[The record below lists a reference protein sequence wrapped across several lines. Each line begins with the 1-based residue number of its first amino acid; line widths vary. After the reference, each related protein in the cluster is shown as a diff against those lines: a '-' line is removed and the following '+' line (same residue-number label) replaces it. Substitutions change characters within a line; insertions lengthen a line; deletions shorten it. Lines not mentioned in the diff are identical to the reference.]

1 MNKLN
6 KLYASSWHQRLIRF
20 LLLFVFMV
28 VLNVYL
34 GIYIEE
40 KVLQI
45 NCFPFETA
53 FGNFREE
60 EVSEAVVN
68 LFLQESDT
76 DNIEKFSDYLTMYFA
91 LDKTN
96 SDRDLLDKN
105 ISFVKE
111 YQPQNFY
118 FIQKKIQAMWT
129 DAVCFPVGAVLN
141 EPKAS
146 VSFTNSWAESRSF
159 GGSRVHEGCDIM
171 ATVNKRGIYPV
182 YSASDGVV
190 EKVGWLRLGGYRIG
204 IRSEHGVYFY
214 YAHLAEYAKEFEV
227 GETVSAGT
235 LLGFMGDTGY
245 SDIEGT
251 TGNFPVH
258 LHFGIYFNDETG
270 EEFSVNP
277 YPLLRYLYSKEK
289 GVTDETDDLSDK

>member
-20 LLLFVFMV
+20 LLFFVFMV

-40 KVLQI
+40 KILQI

-111 YQPQNFY
+111 YQPENFY

>member
-20 LLLFVFMV
+20 LLFFAFLV

-96 SDRDLLDKN
+96 SDCDLLDKN

-118 FIQKKIQAMWT
+118 FIQKKIKAMWT
-129 DAVCFPVGAVLN
+129 DAICFPVGAVLN

-171 ATVNKRGIYPV
+171 ATVNERGIYPV

-190 EKVGWLRLGGYRIG
+190 EKVGWLKLGGYRIG

-258 LHFGIYFNDETG
+258 LHFGIYFNNETG

-289 GVTDETDDLSDK
+289 GVTDETDNLSYK

>member
-111 YQPQNFY
+111 YQPENFY

>member
-6 KLYASSWHQRLIRF
+6 KLYASSWHQRWIRF
-20 LLLFVFMV
+20 LLFFAFLV

-96 SDRDLLDKN
+96 SDCDLLDKN

-118 FIQKKIQAMWT
+118 FIQKKIKAMWT
-129 DAVCFPVGAVLN
+129 DAICFPVGAVAN
-141 EPKAS
+141 TPKAS

-171 ATVNKRGIYPV
+171 ATVNERGIYPV

-190 EKVGWLRLGGYRIG
+190 EKVGWLKLGGYRIG

-258 LHFGIYFNDETG
+258 LHFGIYFNNETG

-289 GVTDETDDLSDK
+289 GVTDETDNLSYK

>member
-1 MNKLN
+1 MSKLN
-6 KLYASSWHQRLIRF
+6 KLYSSSKVQRFIRF
-20 LLLFVFMV
+20 LLLFLLMV
-28 VLNVYL
+28 ILNVYL
-34 GIYIEE
+34 CIYIDE
-40 KVLQI
+40 KIFQLT
-45 NCFPFETA
+45 CFPYETA
-53 FGNFREE
+53 LENFREE
-60 EVSEAVVN
+60 EVTEELLT
-68 LFLQESDT
+68 LFLN
-76 DNIEKFSDYLTMYFA
+76 DNGKYNLQKFSEYLTMYFA

-129 DAVCFPVGAVLN
+129 DAVLFPVGEVTN
-141 EPKAS
+141 EPKAD
-146 VSFTNSWAESRSF
+146 VSFANSWAESRNF

-171 ATVNKRGIYPV
+171 ATVNERGIYPV

-190 EKVGWLRLGGYRIG
+190 EKVGWLKLGGYRIG

-227 GETVSAGT
+227 GEAVSAGT

-289 GVTDETDDLSDK
+289 GVTDETDDLSDE

>member
-40 KVLQI
+40 KILQI

-68 LFLQESDT
+68 QFLQESDT

-111 YQPQNFY
+111 YQPENFY

>member
-1 MNKLN
+1 
-6 KLYASSWHQRLIRF
+6 
-20 LLLFVFMV
+20 
-28 VLNVYL
+28 
-34 GIYIEE
+34 
-40 KVLQI
+40 
-45 NCFPFETA
+45 
-53 FGNFREE
+53 
-60 EVSEAVVN
+60 
-68 LFLQESDT
+68 
-76 DNIEKFSDYLTMYFA
+76 
-91 LDKTN
+91 
-96 SDRDLLDKN
+96 
-105 ISFVKE
+105 
-111 YQPQNFY
+111 
-118 FIQKKIQAMWT
+118 
-129 DAVCFPVGAVLN
+129 
-141 EPKAS
+141 
-146 VSFTNSWAESRSF
+146 
-159 GGSRVHEGCDIM
+159 M

>member
-68 LFLQESDT
+68 QFLQESDT

-146 VSFTNSWAESRSF
+146 VSFTNSWAESRNF
-159 GGSRVHEGCDIM
+159 GGNRVHEGCDIM